1 MDPCETSFTVVKPAM
16 NMAREGFATFL
27 GGQLGWGERKYVQ
40 TMYGVTATQAA
51 NTSFKQYMPQGGFYE
66 AQATV
71 NWEHRFD
78 ARWGINTLVGV
89 EHRMGDA
96 AKSPIVQRKTSPIG
110 AVYVTYRY

>member
-1 MDPCETSFTVVKPAM
+1 
-16 NMAREGFATFL
+16 
-27 GGQLGWGERKYVQ
+27 
-40 TMYGVTATQAA
+40 VTATQAA
-51 NTSFKQYMPQGGFYE
+51 NTSFKQYTPKGGFYE

-89 EHRMGDA
+89 ESRLGDA